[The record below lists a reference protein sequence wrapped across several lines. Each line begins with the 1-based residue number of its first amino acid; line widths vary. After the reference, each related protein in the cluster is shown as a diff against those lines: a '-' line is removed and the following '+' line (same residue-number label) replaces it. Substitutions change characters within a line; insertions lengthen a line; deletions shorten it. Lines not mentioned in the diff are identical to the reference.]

1 MEQPRGR
8 NPPWWRP
15 STTCTRAGIPHV
27 VERDIRHRMWSK
39 LMLND
44 GINQTC
50 MAYGGTYGSAVE
62 PGSEQRRSFV
72 AAMCETLA
80 VGQAEGVALT
90 ERDLTQMVQSK

>member
-15 STTCTRAGIPHV
+15 STTRTRAGIPHV

-72 AAMCETLA
+72 AAMRETLA